1 MQPVRAGRAVVFVT
15 CFCALIVCASQAAG
29 APSHWIP
36 TWAASPQSA
45 VIVLPGITN
54 RPAPAA
60 NSGQPA
66 RPPLFPPPPTFE
78 NQTVR
83 MIVRSSIG
91 GSQVRVQLSNTF
103 GPGPLHIGAAHIALR
118 DKGSSIVASSDHPLT
133 FSGQSSIVVPA
144 GAEVLSD
151 PVDLRVPPMTY
162 LAISVYVTGTA
173 KDPTDHLTGLHTTY
187 ISGTGD
193 FTSAPSIDAKS
204 TTQSWYWISAVDV
217 LAPQNAGVI
226 VAFGDSITD
235 GATSTPDTDRS
246 WPSQLQDRIAADK
259 SLARKWAVV
268 DEGISGNRLLND
280 GMGANALARL
290 DRDVFSLTGVKWMIV
305 LEGINDIGF
314 ATFTHNPA
322 DEVTAQQI
330 IAAQKQIIERAHL
343 HGIKVMGATLT
354 PYQGASYYSEQGEKT
369 REAVNHWI
377 LTSGAFDAVVD
388 FDKAVQDPTNPLH
401 IRPSF
406 NISDHLH
413 PNDAGYKAMADAIN
427 LSVFARSS
435 K

>member
-1 MQPVRAGRAVVFVT
+1 MQSARVRRV
-15 CFCALIVCASQAAG
+15 LLLASSFAAFLGLAAQTFG
-29 APSHWIP
+29 AQSHWIP
-36 TWAASPQSA
+36 TWAASAQSA
-45 VIVLPGITN
+45 VIVMPGITN
-54 RPAPAA
+54 RPAAA
-60 NSGQPA
+60 GQA
-66 RPPLFPPPPTFE
+66 NRPPLFPPPPSFE

-91 GSQVRVQLSNTF
+91 GSQVRVQLSNAF
-103 GPGPLHIGAAHIALR
+103 GPAALHIGAAHIALR
-118 DKGSSIVASSDHPLT
+118 DKDSSIVVSSDHPLT
-133 FSGQSSIVVPA
+133 FSGQSSVTIPA

-151 PVDLRVPPMTY
+151 PVDLRVPPLSY
-162 LAISVYVTGTA
+162 LAISVYVPDRA
-173 KDPTDHLTGLHTTY
+173 EDPTDHLTGLHTTY
-187 ISGTGD
+187 ISGQGD
-193 FTSAPSIDAKS
+193 FTSAPSIEAKS

-217 LAPQNAGVI
+217 LAPENTGVI

-246 WPSQLQDRIAADK
+246 WPSELENRIAADK
-259 SLARKWAVV
+259 SLASKWAVV

-280 GMGANALARL
+280 GMGVAALSRL

-314 ATFTHNPA
+314 ASFTHNPA
-322 DEVTAQQI
+322 DEVTADQL

-343 HGIKVMGATLT
+343 RGIKVMGATLT
-354 PYQGASYYSEQGEKT
+354 PFQGATYYSEDGEKT
-369 REAVNHWI
+369 REAVNNWI
-377 LTSGAFDAVVD
+377 RTGGAFDAVVD
-388 FDKAVQDPTNPLH
+388 FDKAVQDPSSPDQ

-413 PNDAGYKAMADAIN
+413 PNDDGYKAMADAIN
-427 LSVFARSS
+427 LAVFSHPS

>member
-1 MQPVRAGRAVVFVT
+1 MQSGRARRTLLFAS
-15 CFCALIVCASQAAG
+15 CFAALVALAPQALG
-29 APSHWIP
+29 AQKHWIA
-36 TWAASPQSA
+36 TWAASPQAA
-45 VIVLPGITN
+45 VIVMPGITN
-54 RPAPAA
+54 RPPRT
-60 NSGQPA
+60 GQGN
-66 RPPLFPPPPTFE
+66 RRPLFPPPPSFE

-91 GSQVRVQLSNTF
+91 GSQIRVQLSNAF
-103 GPGPLHIGAAHIALR
+103 GPAALHIGAAHIALR
-118 DKGSSIVASSDHPLT
+118 DHGSSIVVSSDHALT
-133 FSGQSSIVVPA
+133 FSGQPSVTIPA

-151 PVDLRVPPMTY
+151 PVDLRVPPLSY
-162 LAISVYVTGTA
+162 LAISVYIPGRA
-173 KDPTDHLTGLHTTY
+173 EDPTDHLTGLHTTY
-187 ISGTGD
+187 ISGQGD

-235 GATSTPDTDRS
+235 GATSTPNTDSS
-246 WPSQLQDRIAADK
+246 WPSQLQDRIQKDK
-259 SLARKWAVV
+259 ALAGKWAVV

-280 GMGANALARL
+280 GMGVAALSRL
-290 DRDVFSLTGVKWMIV
+290 DRDVFSLTGVKWIIV

-314 ATFTHNPA
+314 ASFTHNPA
-322 DEVTAQQI
+322 DEVTANQLI
-330 IAAQKQIIERAHL
+330 EALKQIIERAHL
-343 HGIKVMGATLT
+343 RGIKVMGATLT
-354 PYQGASYYSEQGEKT
+354 PFQGASYYSEQGEKT
-369 REAVNHWI
+369 REAVNKWI

-388 FDKAVQDPTNPLH
+388 FDKAVQDPANPER

-413 PNDAGYKAMADAIN
+413 PNDIGYKAMADAIN
-427 LSVFARSS
+427 LSVFAHSS